1 MTTEDFTKEVELKIS
16 LGHLLAVWD
25 VLSNRLAGSP
35 FLETLSAEESRAM
48 RALDDLCEHAIAAN
62 GIAPRPAPEWDRLIQ
77 AAKEHVK
84 SIHLDFE
91 DTWPQL

>member
-1 MTTEDFTKEVELKIS
+1 MTTEDFKKEVELKIS
-16 LGHLLAVWD
+16 VGHLLAVWD
-25 VLSNRLAGSP
+25 VLSNKLAP

-62 GIAPRPAPEWDRLIQ
+62 GMAPRPAPEWDRLM
-77 AAKEHVK
+77 AGAKEHVK